1 MSLRHPCTRNFCSQ
15 TGVPPPAPD
24 THPSPTRLRLRAR
37 RSSRPRSPITNRRAH
52 PPTALAHRTARTGLL
67 SSAGSAATAA
77 AFTLST
83 AANNP
88 AANHLLHCFIRSLL
102 SVESLCLLF
111 SIITEKSNVVNY
123 ILQYFVKQKLPQPQR
138 VGEFAEILFVIF
150 QQRRRA
156 FMSRI
161 WVPRGRR
168 SDFPPNRYVNWARA
182 QPAVN
187 WARHHASQKG
197 SETVWV
203 RMKPLLR

>member
-1 MSLRHPCTRNFCSQ
+1 M
-15 TGVPPPAPD
+15 
-24 THPSPTRLRLRAR
+24 
-37 RSSRPRSPITNRRAH
+37 
-52 PPTALAHRTARTGLL
+52 LL
-67 SSAGSAATAA
+67 SSSVSPRSRIACSSGSSDRYSSSRLTARGVWLVDCSASMQPLADCSTFSGAAD
-77 AFTLST
+77 TLTVST

-102 SVESLCLLF
+102 SVESLCFLF

-168 SDFPPNRYVNWARA
+168 SDFPPNRYMNRARA
-182 QPAVN
+182 QP
-187 WARHHASQKG
+187 
-197 SETVWV
+197 
-203 RMKPLLR
+203 LLR